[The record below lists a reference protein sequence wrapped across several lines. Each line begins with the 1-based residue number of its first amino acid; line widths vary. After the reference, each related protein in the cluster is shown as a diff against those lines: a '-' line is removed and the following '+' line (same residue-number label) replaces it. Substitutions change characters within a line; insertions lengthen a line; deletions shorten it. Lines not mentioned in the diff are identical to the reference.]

1 MILANN
7 MFKFHRPS
15 LYLATVMVVLSL
27 LAFALRPTQSMSAQK
42 GQINIEAMI
51 PHAFADWKEDQ
62 SANLQF
68 VDPSVTEKVNQTYL
82 QSLSRT
88 FVNSNGQ
95 RIMLAIAYG
104 GDQNDMMQVHKPEIC
119 YTAQGF
125 HIEQSHDAS
134 FNTAYGNFTVR
145 EMLAVKGSRLEPI
158 TYWVTIGDKVAVNPL
173 QWRLER
179 IKYGLTGV
187 VPDGLLFRVSSFGQN
202 TAAEYKLQQEFVNA
216 LMASI
221 SPESRS
227 KLLGVNGV
235 SY

>member
-1 MILANN
+1 MILANS
-7 MFKFHRPS
+7 MSKFHRPS
-15 LYLATVMVVLSL
+15 LYLAVVMVALSL
-27 LAFALRPTQSMSAQK
+27 LALALRPTQSMSAQK

-51 PHAFADWKEDQ
+51 PNAFADWKEDQ

-68 VDPSVTEKVNQTYL
+68 VDPSVTEKVNKTYL

-145 EMLAVKGSRLEPI
+145 EMLAVKGSRLEPV

-202 TAAEYKLQQEFVNA
+202 TEAEYKLQQEFVNA